1 MGCLFFILIIVAISL
16 VISIGIS
23 VLPFI
28 ALFFLITSYTT
39 YKKYVNL
46 SESKMQ
52 CPNCNSTNIKITSLR
67 TGSQTQ
73 SKMIGLGGI
82 LGIFG
87 FINKNKNTN
96 TTYSFKREAICQ
108 ECGFNYEYLTAEDI
122 KDIKQKNKT
131 RLICSIVFF
140 IITLSIA
147 ISFWADSA
155 SDETTNDKN
164 IWASKYTALDDF
176 DYYLDGDQVYLKEYE
191 GKSEKVNIS
200 SVYEK
205 DGKQYHVVEFADGV
219 FALEDVTSVILP
231 EGLKKMPNNTFN
243 SCGVKYVYIP
253 ASLESDGDSYSFY
266 NYFHDVETIY
276 YGGSEK
282 EWNILTNHADRSE
295 IDAKE
300 IKYNVDI
307 NDLK

>member
-1 MGCLFFILIIVAISL
+1 MLMGCLFFILIIVAISL
-16 VISIGIS
+16 VLSIGIS

-39 YKKYVNL
+39 YKKYANL

-73 SKMIGLGGI
+73 SKMVGLGGI

-140 IITLSIA
+140 IIALNIA

-164 IWASKYTALDDF
+164 IWASKYTALDNF

-219 FALEDVTSVILP
+219 FALEDVTS
-231 EGLKKMPNNTFN
+231 E
-243 SCGVKYVYIP
+243 
-253 ASLESDGDSYSFY
+253 FY
-266 NYFHDVETIY
+266 QKD
-276 YGGSEK
+276 
-282 EWNILTNHADRSE
+282 
-295 IDAKE
+295 
-300 IKYNVDI
+300 
-307 NDLK
+307 